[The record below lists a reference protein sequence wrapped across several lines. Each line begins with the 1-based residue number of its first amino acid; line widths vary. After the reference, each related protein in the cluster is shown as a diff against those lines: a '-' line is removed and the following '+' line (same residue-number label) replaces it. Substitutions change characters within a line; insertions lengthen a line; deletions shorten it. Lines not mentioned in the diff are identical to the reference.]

1 MIAALRGKILIKDT
15 QYCILDVAGV
25 GYKVYLSSAVLSKI
39 AKDQTVQLFTYNHVR
54 EDMLDLY
61 GFMEFA
67 ELKLFELLIGVSG
80 IGPKT
85 VLNIFAIGSKDDIV
99 NAIMRADDSFF
110 TGVPRLGKK
119 NAQKIIIELKG
130 KLGSTAE
137 LELSEDG
144 GDNQD
149 VILALQSF
157 GFSRAEAQE
166 AVRSLDQK
174 AELTAEEKVKLALK
188 YLGK

>member
-15 QYCILDVAGV
+15 QYCILDVAGI

-39 AKDQTVQLFTYNHVR
+39 SKDETVQLFTYNHVR

-99 NAIMRADDSFF
+99 NAIVRADDTFF

-137 LELSEDG
+137 LDMTGDS
-144 GDNQD
+144 GDNLD

-157 GFSRAEAQE
+157 GFSQREAQE
-166 AVRSLDQK
+166 AVRSLNQSL
-174 AELTAEEKVKLALK
+174 ELTAEEKVKLALK